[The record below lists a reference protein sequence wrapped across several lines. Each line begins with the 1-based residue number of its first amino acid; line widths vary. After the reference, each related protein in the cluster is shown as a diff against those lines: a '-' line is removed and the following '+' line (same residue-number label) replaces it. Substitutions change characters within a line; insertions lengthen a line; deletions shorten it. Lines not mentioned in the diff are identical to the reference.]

1 MSILYIKLESSSR
14 KSCSLWMS
22 QVGLVGKGT
31 GVSSCLRVSSN
42 RPMVERFWV
51 GVPWESCF
59 LLLLGASLAM
69 LMTRTREAGPRDAGG
84 MSMAAMGASP
94 LSARATRS
102 LIVQGTN
109 LIARGARE
117 GSLKVNRLCFQLKM
131 EC

>member
-117 GSLKVNRLCFQLKM
+117 GSLRVKRLCFQRKM